1 MEPCIF
7 GDAADG
13 QGGCQ
18 QFCNAFQAFFDDVVV
33 ERFLCDLLEDFAKM
47 EDAVVAFF
55 CQDFKAQILT
65 KMVIDVLDEMSDQSD
80 VLCFRGIIMGTVVA
94 VVIEKGAELM
104 EKSPLVNLI
113 PMLEPPAAHALQESW
128 ISRKRSFVQMKDW
141 IMLIVRQED
150 IEDVG
155 GLAAEGK

>member
-1 MEPCIF
+1 MMEKVPMRNGYGQAILELSEKNPDVMIL
-7 GDAADG
+7 DA
-13 QGGCQ
+13 
-18 QFCNAFQAFFDDVVV
+18 DVAKSTRAVWV
-33 ERFLCDLLEDFAKM
+33 RDKFPEHFLDMGISEQDI
-47 EDAVVAFF
+47 F

-113 PMLEPPAAHALQESW
+113 PMLEPPAAHALQES
-128 ISRKRSFVQMKDW
+128 
-141 IMLIVRQED
+141 
-150 IEDVG
+150 
-155 GLAAEGK
+155 